1 MTATLDQIGKLLTEE
16 NLKSTK
22 VSDHTLRLGFNTSN
36 FTNRKG
42 EKSLVILLQVRDG
55 GQYLAA
61 QAPNA
66 FRLSGDHMHA
76 GMDLLL
82 RLQWA
87 WKLVRFEYDH
97 TDGEIRPSAEL
108 PLGTMELDAG
118 SLAVFIRTL
127 VYVIEST
134 VPAFEHAIKTGEV
147 LVPGASAASPEPAG
161 LEALSDEHVA
171 VLAELS
177 PAQLA
182 RLCEVL
188 VGVDSSG
195 VEAA

>member
-1 MTATLDQIGKLLTEE
+1 MHSGSVVTTC
-16 NLKSTK
+16 
-22 VSDHTLRLGFNTSN
+22 H
-36 FTNRKG
+36 
-42 EKSLVILLQVRDG
+42 
-55 GQYLAA
+55 AA
-61 QAPNA
+61 
-66 FRLSGDHMHA
+66 
-76 GMDLLL
+76 MDLLL

-134 VPAFEHAIKTGEV
+134 VPAFEHTIKTGEV
-147 LVPGASAASPEPAG
+147 LVPGSSSAPSAPAG
-161 LEALSDEHVA
+161 LEALSDEHIA

-188 VGVDSSG
+188 VGAETPS

>member
-1 MTATLDQIGKLLTEE
+1 MAATLDQIGKLLTEE
-16 NLKSTK
+16 NLKWTK

-36 FTNRKG
+36 FTNGNG

-61 QAPNA
+61 HAPDA
-66 FRLSGDHMHA
+66 FRLSGDHMYA
-76 GMDLLL
+76 AMDLLL

-134 VPAFEHAIKTGEV
+134 VPAFEHTITTGEV
-147 LVPGASAASPEPAG
+147 RVPGASADPPALAG
-161 LEALSDEHVA
+161 LEALSDEHIA

-188 VGVDSSG
+188 VGIESPG
-195 VEAA
+195 VKAA